1 MSGARLEANVHLIT
15 GSSTALR
22 NVVTAANLAGIRVLD
37 TVYEPFAAAA
47 ACLTADERELGVALV
62 DIGGGSTDMIVYSQ
76 GSVRHTASIPVGGEH
91 FTNDIA
97 VGLRTTIPEAE
108 RVKRSWA
115 ERESDETP
123 GGLLEVPSVG
133 ERPARVVS
141 YATLDEIIQPRTL
154 ELLELIHDEL
164 ERSGQIRQLG
174 AGLILVGG
182 GAQQGGL
189 VLLAEQTLGL
199 PVRLGRCTE
208 LENMHEGLAGPEYA
222 TLVGLVVYGNRR
234 RLLQDSKET
243 GLMAKLWRA
252 LQGKGGAT

>member
-1 MSGARLEANVHLIT
+1 
-15 GSSTALR
+15 
-22 NVVTAANLAGIRVLD
+22 
-37 TVYEPFAAAA
+37 
-47 ACLTADERELGVALV
+47 
-62 DIGGGSTDMIVYSQ
+62 MIVYSH

-115 ERESDETP
+115 EREFDNTP
-123 GGLLEVPSVG
+123 DGVLEVPSVG
-133 ERPARVVS
+133 ERPARTVS
-141 YATLDEIIQPRTL
+141 YAILDEIIQPRTI
-154 ELLELIHDEL
+154 ELLELIQDEL

-182 GAQQGGL
+182 GAKQGGL
-189 VLLAEQTLGL
+189 VPLAEQTLGL
-199 PVRLGRCTE
+199 PVRLGSCTR
-208 LENMHEGLAGPEYA
+208 LENMDENLAGPEYA

-234 RLLQDSKET
+234 RLRRDSKET

-252 LQGKGGAT
+252 LRGTGGGS